1 MKKLFVAVLSVAVAT
16 SLSPALTS
24 AQSTS
29 CPAEVG
35 QAKEMLAKKQTASI
49 NSQDVQAPRS
59 LAGARSNQDIQSPR
73 GNQDVQSP
81 RGNQDVQAPRSL
93 AGARQN
99 DSVQSPR
106 GNQDVQ
112 SPRGNQDVQS
122 PRGNQDVQSPRGNQ
136 NVQSPRGNQNVQSP
150 RSSTGTTASTQA
162 PRADISKAASLVKD
176 AEAACKSG
184 NMTVASDKAKAAIE
198 LLK

>member
-1 MKKLFVAVLSVAVAT
+1 MKKLFAGVLSVAVAM
-16 SLSPALTS
+16 SLSPALAS

-29 CPAEVG
+29 CPAEVA
-35 QAKEMLAKKQTASI
+35 QAKAMLSKKQVASI

-59 LAGARSNQDIQSPR
+59 LAGARSNENVQSPR
-73 GNQDVQSP
+73 GNQDLQSP

-93 AGARQN
+93 AGARSN
-99 DSVQSPR
+99 ENVQSPR
-106 GNQDVQ
+106 GNQDLQ

-136 NVQSPRGNQNVQSP
+136 NVQSPRGNQDVQSP
-150 RSSTGTTASTQA
+150 RSGSGTTASSQA

-176 AEAACKSG
+176 AEAACKTG